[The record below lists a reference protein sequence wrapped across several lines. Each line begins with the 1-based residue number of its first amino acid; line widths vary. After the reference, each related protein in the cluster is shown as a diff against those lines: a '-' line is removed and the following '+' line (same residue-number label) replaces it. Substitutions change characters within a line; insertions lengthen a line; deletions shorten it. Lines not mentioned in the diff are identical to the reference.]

1 MSFAR
6 AALASSLWHQLSWA
20 AAALCNCPS
29 SPSSL
34 FLGGKVLIHPAH
46 RCCSTI
52 LVAALESGS
61 TSVEQSEREV
71 KRGKSWSWRKV
82 TLQHSCFYLSPRDA
96 CKEKTNLMD
105 GCTFKRM
112 QCKAGGSWHLID
124 PGLCLCCFQR
134 FTFSRLSSWLP
145 RVVLTKDTMA
155 EVVEWT
161 TQVPGPSRAV
171 PTAEYQHWCLFA
183 APGDIW
189 VIISR
194 TPSCPAAAP
203 PRNSAVGI
211 HPMLYLVV
219 LQRWFPTCVSLYHSG
234 SWTLG
239 A

>member
-1 MSFAR
+1 MLLLPHLSDINCPELLQPYVTAPPPL
-6 AALASSLWHQLSWA
+6 AAFFGGERCWFTLHTGAAAQFWLQLSSQA
-20 AAALCNCPS
+20 APLWS
-29 SPSSL
+29 RVRRGRS
-34 FLGGKVLIHPAH
+34 K
-46 RCCSTI
+46 
-52 LVAALESGS
+52 
-61 TSVEQSEREV
+61 ERG
-71 KRGKSWSWRKV
+71 RSFSWRKV

-112 QCKAGGSWHLID
+112 QCKAGGSWHLTD

-155 EVVEWT
+155 EAVEWT

-171 PTAEYQHWCLFA
+171 PTAEYKHWCLFA
-183 APGDIW
+183 APADIG

-194 TPSCPAAAP
+194 TPSCPAATP
-203 PRNSAVGI
+203 PPHSAVGI
-211 HPMLYLVV
+211 HPMLCLVV
-219 LQRWFPTCVSLYHSG
+219 LQRWFPPYGTLYHSG
-234 SWTLG
+234 SWTHR